1 MMAMRV
7 SIVLSLCIFFTL
19 SLQQTEASP
28 RVPIGAKAPAG
39 AKRAAGFPTMLN
51 ITQYIW
57 IILFKVLIMIITIL
71 MPFSNKS
78 K

>member
-28 RVPIGAKAPAG
+28 RVPIGAG
-39 AKRAAGFPTMLN
+39 AKVPKRAAGLRTKLN

-57 IILFKVLIMIITIL
+57 IILFKVSIMTITIL